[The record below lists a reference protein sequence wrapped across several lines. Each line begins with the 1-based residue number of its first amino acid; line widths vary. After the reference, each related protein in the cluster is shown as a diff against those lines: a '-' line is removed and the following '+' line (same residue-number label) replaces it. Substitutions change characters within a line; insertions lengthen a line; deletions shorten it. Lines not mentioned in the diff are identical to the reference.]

1 MGKGIQFLYKILF
14 EIFSQAND
22 DSIYIVAV
30 VITLT
35 DNCRVFIGTT

>member
-22 DSIYIVAV
+22 ESLVNV
-30 VITLT
+30 VVVNTLT
-35 DNCRVFIGTT
+35 NHCRVFMGTT